1 MYHMGSENDNEPVYR
16 ETKSGFM
23 GDCASYT
30 PQILKAYIYI
40 YSQTRNSIHRL
51 AL

>member
-23 GDCASYT
+23 GDTLHTQLC
-30 PQILKAYIYI
+30 ILH
-40 YSQTRNSIHRL
+40 TTDP
-51 AL
+51 